1 MAITSKREV
10 AQILRKEAD
19 SLRRHG
25 FTNFFSHQ
33 YVCLL
38 AQVLRP
44 EKCEGCLLGDYL
56 PEEYRQEAFPCQHIT
71 QDTWERIAQLPGL
84 PAKVADRFVEMA
96 GELEREAQV
105 EESTPARLEGST
117 RPN

>member
-1 MAITSKREV
+1 MALTSKQEV
-10 AQILRKEAD
+10 ARIIRKEAD

-44 EKCEGCLLGDYL
+44 EQCEGCLLGDYV
-56 PEEYRQEAFPCQHIT
+56 PEEYRQEAFPCQHIGR
-71 QDTWERIAQLPGL
+71 DTWERIAQIPGL
-84 PAKVADRFVEMA
+84 PEKVADRFVEIA
-96 GELEREAQV
+96 TELEREARL
-105 EESTPARLEGST
+105 EESATVSPAAR
-117 RPN
+117 

>member
-1 MAITSKREV
+1 MALTSKRDV
-10 AQILRKEAD
+10 AQILRKEAA

-56 PEEYRQEAFPCQHIT
+56 PQEYRQEAFPCQHIT
-71 QDTWERIAQLPGL
+71 QDSWEQIAQIPGL
-84 PAKVADRFVEMA
+84 PERVADRFA
-96 GELEREAQV
+96 QIATELQREAQL
-105 EESTPARLEGST
+105 EESATARSIT
-117 RPN
+117 R

>member
-10 AQILRKEAD
+10 AQILRKEAA
-19 SLRRHG
+19 SLRQHG

-56 PEEYRQEAFPCQHIT
+56 PEEYRLEAFPCQHIT
-71 QDTWERIAQLPGL
+71 QDTWQQIAQIPGL
-84 PAKVADRFVEMA
+84 PEKVADRFLEIA
-96 GELEREAQV
+96 TELEREAQV
-105 EESTPARLEGST
+105 EESTTARSVT
-117 RPN
+117 R

>member
-1 MAITSKREV
+1 MALSSKREV
-10 AQILRKEAD
+10 AQILRREAA

-38 AQVLRP
+38 GQVLRP
-44 EKCEGCLLGDYL
+44 EACEGCLLGDYL

-71 QDTWERIAQLPGL
+71 QDTWERIAPIPGL
-84 PAKVADRFVEMA
+84 PEKVATRFEGIA
-96 GELEREAQV
+96 LELERGAQL
-105 EESTPARLEGST
+105 EESTTVGSVAR
-117 RPN
+117 

>member
-1 MAITSKREV
+1 MALTSKREV
-10 AQILRKEAD
+10 AQILRKEAT

-38 AQVLRP
+38 GQVLRP
-44 EKCEGCLLGDYL
+44 ETCEGCLLGDYL

-71 QDTWERIAQLPGL
+71 QGAWGRIAQIPDV
-84 PAKVADRFVEMA
+84 PEKVATRFEEIA
-96 GELEREAQV
+96 TELEQEAGR
-105 EESTPARLEGST
+105 EESTPIQPISR
-117 RPN
+117 

>member
-1 MAITSKREV
+1 MALTSKHDV
-10 AQILRKEAD
+10 AQILRREAE

-44 EKCEGCLLGDYL
+44 EKCEGCLLGDYV
-56 PEEYRQEAFPCQHIT
+56 PEEFRQEAFPCQHIT
-71 QDTWERIAQLPGL
+71 QETWERIARMPGL
-84 PAKVADRFVEMA
+84 PEKVADRFLEIA
-96 GELEREAQV
+96 AELEREAKL
-105 EESTPARLEGST
+105 EESPVVPPVT
-117 RPN
+117 R

>member
-1 MAITSKREV
+1 MALTSKREV
-10 AQILRKEAD
+10 AQILRKEAT

-71 QDTWERIAQLPGL
+71 QDAWEGIAQISGL
-84 PAKVADRFVEMA
+84 PEKVAERFEVMA
-96 GELEREAQV
+96 TELEREASL
-105 EESTPARLEGST
+105 EESAAIPPVVR
-117 RPN
+117 

>member
-1 MAITSKREV
+1 MALTSKREV
-10 AQILRKEAD
+10 AQILRKEAA

-38 AQVLRP
+38 AQVVRP

-56 PEEYRQEAFPCQHIT
+56 PEEYRLEAFPCQHIT
-71 QDTWERIAQLPGL
+71 QDTWERIAQIPGL
-84 PAKVADRFVEMA
+84 PEKVADRFVA
-96 GELEREAQV
+96 IATELEREARLA
-105 EESTPARLEGST
+105 ESATASLAAR
-117 RPN
+117 

>member
-1 MAITSKREV
+1 MTLTSKREV
-10 AQILRKEAD
+10 AQILRKEAA

-33 YVCLL
+33 YACLL

-56 PEEYRQEAFPCQHIT
+56 PEEYRLEAFPCQHIT
-71 QDTWERIAQLPGL
+71 QNTWEQIAQIPGL
-84 PAKVADRFVEMA
+84 PEKVADRFLEIA
-96 GELEREAQV
+96 TELERDAQV
-105 EESTPARLEGST
+105 EESTTARSVT
-117 RPN
+117 R

>member
-1 MAITSKREV
+1 MALTSKREV
-10 AQILRKEAD
+10 AQILRKEAA

-56 PEEYRQEAFPCQHIT
+56 PEEYRQEVFPCQHIT
-71 QDTWERIAQLPGL
+71 QYKWEQVAEIPGL
-84 PAKVADRFVEMA
+84 PEKVADRFEEIATGLEQEA
-96 GELEREAQV
+96 GLEEAT
-105 EESTPARLEGST
+105 SLPPAT
-117 RPN
+117 C

>member
-1 MAITSKREV
+1 MALTSKREV
-10 AQILRKEAD
+10 AQILRTEAG

-33 YVCLL
+33 YHCLL

-71 QDTWERIAQLPGL
+71 QDKWEEVAQIPGL
-84 PAKVADRFVEMA
+84 PEKVAARFLEIA
-96 GELEREAQV
+96 EELEREATR
-105 EESTPARLEGST
+105 EESATVPPVVR
-117 RPN
+117 

>member
-1 MAITSKREV
+1 MALTSKREV
-10 AQILRKEAD
+10 AQILRKEAA

-56 PEEYRQEAFPCQHIT
+56 PEEYRLEVFPCQHIT
-71 QDTWERIAQLPGL
+71 QDTWQQIAQIPGL
-84 PAKVADRFVEMA
+84 PEKVADRFEEIA
-96 GELEREAQV
+96 TGLEREARL
-105 EESTPARLEGST
+105 EESALVPPAT
-117 RPN
+117 R

>member
-1 MAITSKREV
+1 MALSSKHEV
-10 AQILRKEAD
+10 AQILRREAA

-44 EKCEGCLLGDYL
+44 ETCEGCLLGDYL

-71 QDTWERIAQLPGL
+71 QDKWEQIAQIPGL
-84 PAKVADRFVEMA
+84 PEKVAARFEEIA
-96 GELEREAQV
+96 AELEREASR
-105 EESTPARLEGST
+105 EEPVSVPPAIR
-117 RPN
+117 